1 MVVVVGRCSVG
12 SCGTVDKTDLY
23 NRSQGM
29 VDLFS
34 AESNSI
40 DPTWSR
46 FEKQAWDDIEVS
58 HQ

>member
-12 SCGTVDKTDLY
+12 SCGTVDETDLY
-23 NRSQGM
+23 NRSQDM
-29 VDLFS
+29 VDPFS

-46 FEKQAWDDIEVS
+46 FDKQVWDEIEVS